1 MARILLLGGLDP
13 SGGAGLTLDA
23 TVVKFLGADPL
34 PVALATTVQGLRGF
48 VRCAAIEDEL
58 LDEQVATVLA
68 DGHVHAVKVG
78 LVASPRQVAVVAEL
92 LRRQLGGVP
101 IVVDPVLSATAGGM
115 VANDELVAAYREHL
129 VPLAALVTPN
139 VPELEALA
147 QGDATALLGLGAKNV
162 LAKGGHAKGPKASD
176 TLFAQLG
183 EVHDFER
190 QRFAC
195 GPVRGTGCALASAIA
210 THFANGRSMFDACAL
225 AGDWLNRMLQQVK
238 PQPNGLPQHLPL
250 DPGVR

>member
-48 VRCAAIEDEL
+48 VRCAAIEDEI
-58 LDEQVATVLA
+58 LDEQVATVLG

-147 QGDATALLGLGAKNV
+147 QGMFSLRVVMRKAQRRVTRCLRSLARCTTSNASGLRAVQCVARVAPSRVRSLLTSPTGA
-162 LAKGGHAKGPKASD
+162 
-176 TLFAQLG
+176 
-183 EVHDFER
+183 
-190 QRFAC
+190 AC
-195 GPVRGTGCALASAIA
+195 
-210 THFANGRSMFDACAL
+210 SMRAH
-225 AGDWLNRMLQQVK
+225 W
-238 PQPNGLPQHLPL
+238 
-250 DPGVR
+250 PGIG